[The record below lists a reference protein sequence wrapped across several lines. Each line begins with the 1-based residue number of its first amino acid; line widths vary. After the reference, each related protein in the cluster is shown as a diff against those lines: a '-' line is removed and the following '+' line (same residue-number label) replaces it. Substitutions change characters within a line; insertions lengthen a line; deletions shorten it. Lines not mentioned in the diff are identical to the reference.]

1 MKATVV
7 ATTRYEREVR
17 RLLVEL
23 ERTAMEESIAADPEA
38 HPVVPGTG
46 GVRKARWGRGRK
58 GKSGGVRAIYYYV
71 AAKTVVYLLLVYSKS
86 EQSDMTAADRK
97 AVKKFVEVSKHA
109 QEERGH

>member
-1 MKATVV
+1 VKATVV

-38 HPVVPGTG
+38 HPVVSGTG
-46 GVRKARWGRGRK
+46 GVRKARWGRGGK
-58 GKSGGVRAIYYYV
+58 GKRGGVRAIYYYV
-71 AAKTVVYLLLVYSKS
+71 ASKTLVYMLSVYAKS

-97 AVKKFVEVSKHA
+97 AVKKFVETLKNA
-109 QEERGH
+109 QEERGE